1 MMIHCACLFPSS
13 VFFIVVV
20 ICYLRPNVKICRVFC
35 YLSRK
40 KDLQGVALC
49 GYKMPLFSEL
59 LSVKCRLSLSKNVA
73 SLISVNL
80 YFINLMFVVKYCTIL
95 VNPVGI

>member
-13 VFFIVVV
+13 ATSFFVVSFLT
-20 ICYLRPNVKICRVFC
+20 CGLMLRFAGCFVTCLNK
-35 YLSRK
+35 K

-49 GYKMPLFSEL
+49 GYKMPLFMSYCL
-59 LSVKCRLSLSKNVA
+59 LNA
-73 SLISVNL
+73 APLISVNH
-80 YFINLMFVVKYCTIL
+80 YFISLMFVVKDCTIL